1 MTFSNRHLVL
11 LGLLELDDSGLATP
25 KQAPEAIERTGHWH
39 VEHHADLSVWRCLC
53 RRSEPL
59 LVPAD
64 FRKRVRL
71 PNDLVQACEVCR
83 AELAAASSR
92 AGKLKAWLER
102 NRHTID
108 PVSDL
113 DYIEGCEFISLGEE
127 DGKQRIRRFV
137 YQAFFKK
144 ELKPDAYV
152 SSKCSNPYCINP
164 YHLCLKSA
172 RNQKVTPQIQKAI
185 HHLQELGISAK
196 ITQRVIAEKFETRL
210 SISTIQGIRA
220 GSKQLL
226 TTAA

>member
-11 LGLLELDDSGLATP
+11 LGLLELDDSGLVTP
-25 KQAPEAIERTGHWH
+25 KQAPEAIERKGHWH

-59 LVPAD
+59 LVPVA
-64 FRKRVRL
+64 RRSHVRL
-71 PNDLVQACEVCR
+71 PNDLVQGCEVCR

-92 AGKLKAWLER
+92 AGKLRAWLER
-102 NRHTID
+102 HRHTID

-113 DYIEGCEFISLGEE
+113 DYIEGCEFISLGED

-152 SSKCSNPYCINP
+152 SSKCSNPCCINP

-196 ITQRVIAEKFETRL
+196 ITQRVIAEKFEIKL
-210 SISTIQGIRA
+210 SLSTIQNIRA
-220 GSKQLL
+220 ESTRSLA
-226 TTAA
+226 TAA